1 MRILIIDDDYTYR
14 KLLCNILIGKGHEVI
29 EAESGNAAW
38 EMLQNTHYTFIITDW
53 MMPGVS
59 GPELV
64 ARIRKADFPNY
75 TYIIMLT
82 ARNAREDI
90 VNGLEAGADDYLTK
104 PFDLDELRARVAI
117 GERILHLESRLHTTL
132 KQLEIL
138 ATYDG
143 LTNLLNRR
151 ALYDAIRIEWN
162 RAYRENQPISLIMLD
177 IDHFKE
183 INDRYGHLVGD
194 QALCHVSQLLTQHK
208 RSYDIIGRWGGEEF
222 LLLLPNTDLQEAA
235 CVAERLRHALNTTP
249 FELTTEKKLF
259 VFASF
264 GVAGL
269 ASREN
274 ENFEKYI
281 QQADRA
287 LYHAKSLGRDQVCTF
302 NQTTPQGCED

>member
-1 MRILIIDDDYTYR
+1 MKILIIDDDNTYR
-14 KLLCNILIGKGHEVI
+14 KLLCNILTGKGHEVV

-38 EMLQNTHYTFIITDW
+38 EMLQSTHYAFIITDW

-64 ARIRKADFPNY
+64 SRIRKADFPHY

-117 GERILHLESRLHTTL
+117 GERILRLESRLRTTL
-132 KQLEIL
+132 KQLEVL
-138 ATYDG
+138 ATYDS

-151 ALYDAIRIEWN
+151 ALYEAIRNEWN
-162 RAYRENQPISLIMLD
+162 RAYRENQAISLIMLD
-177 IDHFKE
+177 VDHFKE
-183 INDRYGHLVGD
+183 INDRHGHLVGD
-194 QALCHVSQLLTQHK
+194 QALCHVAQLLTQHK

-222 LLLLPNTDLQEAA
+222 LLLLPNTDLHEAT
-235 CVAERLRHALNTTP
+235 CVAERLRHALATTP
-249 FELTTEKKLF
+249 FELTARKKLF

-264 GVAGL
+264 GVAGIN
-269 ASREN
+269 SRKN

-281 QQADRA
+281 QRADQA
-287 LYHAKSLGRDQVCTF
+287 LYQAKNAGRDRVCAF
-302 NQTTPQGCED
+302 DQITPQGCED